1 MNTNFAMYK
10 ELNNTTVYSIPRC
23 REGGGSRGVGRRLGP
38 AVYEGGWVPR
48 CMEGGGSRG
57 IGRRVGPAV

>member
-23 REGGGSRGVGRRLGP
+23 REGGGSRGVGRGVGP
-38 AVYEGGWVPR
+38 ALYEGVWVSR
-48 CMEGGGSRG
+48 CRNGGGSRG
-57 IGRRVGPAV
+57 VWRGVGPAV